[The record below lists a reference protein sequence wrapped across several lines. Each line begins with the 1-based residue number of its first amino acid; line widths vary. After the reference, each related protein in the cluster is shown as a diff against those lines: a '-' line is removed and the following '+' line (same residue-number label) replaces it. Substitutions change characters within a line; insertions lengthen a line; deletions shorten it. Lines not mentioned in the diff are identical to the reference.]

1 MDVYSRNG
9 WGCHRSLVGEI
20 FESDTFR
27 TIDLVFHRPCRLTHA
42 NLKAFTM
49 NGKSRKLWAK
59 HFSGE
64 EKKTQ
69 SVDTQALLRKVP
81 YEGRILGVDP
91 SLRGTGLA
99 VLECRGA
106 KHELLHSETLK
117 LKPKISSIE
126 CLGQIHQSVAHL
138 IELWTPR
145 HLSCEETIYV
155 QNFKTA
161 QIMGSARGAALSAAA
176 IREIPVFEYAP
187 LRVKQA
193 VVGFG
198 RASKQQMS
206 QTLAQMLHLP
216 KALPFDQA
224 DALGLA
230 LCHALTWIPE

>member
-1 MDVYSRNG
+1 
-9 WGCHRSLVGEI
+9 
-20 FESDTFR
+20 
-27 TIDLVFHRPCRLTHA
+27 
-42 NLKAFTM
+42 M
-49 NGKSRKLWAK
+49 NGKSRKLWAQ
-59 HFSGE
+59 HLSGQG
-64 EKKTQ
+64 KKSQTM
-69 SVDTQALLRKVP
+69 DTKALLRKVP
-81 YEGRILGVDP
+81 YKGRILGVDP

-99 VLECRGA
+99 VLECQGTTH
-106 KHELLHSETLK
+106 KLLYSETLK
-117 LKPKISSIE
+117 LKPKISSIS

-138 IELWTPR
+138 IELWKPR

-198 RASKQQMS
+198 RASKEQMS
-206 QTLAQMLHLP
+206 QTLAQILNLP
-216 KALPFDQA
+216 EALPYDQS

-230 LCHALTWIPE
+230 LCHALTWMPD